1 MPINKFPFDTVST
14 LICRS
19 KFIGYIFLAILLSI
33 SLPGNCD
40 ASTAKL
46 KLGVYKP
53 NSIGVGVKD
62 LKIGL
67 EVWITEIG
75 RSNGIESEI
84 FYYDDPKE
92 LAEAFKEGRINMSVA
107 NPLVYVQYFD
117 TSLLLPG
124 VVGYSSSKKD
134 ASKLLLLVRNE
145 DRDKPMRAFLKKLIS
160 IPRYAEES
168 RLLLETISMKNGCI
182 YEPSFSLTKNS
193 QLAILQL
200 FFKKSDM
207 AVVSLP
213 DYKVAVELN
222 PQLKTKLSIY
232 KTFDIFVG
240 DLTYMRKGMDMKFYN
255 TIVENAKNLFKTPR
269 GRQVMLMFHVDTV
282 DLCYTEDL
290 KNIRELYLQYMKLKS
305 EKDTNDL

>member
-1 MPINKFPFDTVST
+1 LPVNNIFLTV
-14 LICRS
+14 LLLFFHRS
-19 KFIGYIFLAILLSI
+19 KLGGYLVLGIVLSLL
-33 SLPGNCD
+33 LPLTCS
-40 ASTAKL
+40 ASATKL

-84 FYYDDPKE
+84 FYYDDPKK
-92 LAEAFKEGRINMSVA
+92 LAKAFKEGRINMSVA

-117 TSLLLPG
+117 MSLLLPG
-124 VVGYSSSKKD
+124 VVGYSSNKKD
-134 ASKLLLLVRNE
+134 ASKLLLLVRDE
-145 DRDKPMRAFLKKLIS
+145 DRKKPITAFLKREIS

-168 RLLLETISMKNGCI
+168 RLLMETIAMKNGCI

-213 DYKVAVELN
+213 DYKVAMELN
-222 PQLKTKLSIY
+222 PQLKKRLGIY

-240 DLTYMRKGMDMKFYN
+240 DLTYMRKGMDKKFYN
-255 TIVENAKNLFKTPR
+255 TIIENAKNLFKTPR
-269 GRQVMLMFHVDTV
+269 GRQVMLMFHADTV
-282 DLCYTEDL
+282 DFCYADDL
-290 KNIRELYLQYMKLKS
+290 KNIRELYRQYRKLKS
-305 EKDTNDL
+305 SKDHNDL